1 MSRWLWLSFIFLF
14 IPQVVWASEKEEWI
28 VQVRHTSDVR
38 HLQPYVVDTI
48 GTFVKVAV
56 TEEERE
62 NISRLPF
69 VLNMEKNDIKRAA
82 VDDPLFSEQW
92 SLAVIDWHIPSLT
105 SMNRL
110 IGKQMIV
117 DGREYVYDGESFE
130 GEHIVIALGEETLS
144 RLSVTVDHI
153 EGSWRIQV
161 KDETGAMLGENE
173 GELARL
179 DVLLSR
185 PSSTVHLYVMAPNWT
200 NRPRIVELK
209 GVNHVIV
216 AIVDS
221 GVVQHEDLNDHV
233 LYSVSV
239 DYAEK
244 KRYADDTF
252 GHGTHVT
259 GILAAVG
266 NNGKGIAGL
275 IGDAPI
281 DILPIKVLDRYGV
294 GGDFEIAKGVK
305 YALDH
310 GASVINLSLA
320 GQGETEVLKAII
332 EEAVKRGVHVV
343 AAAGNSHMAT
353 TNVYP
358 ASYPGVITVAAI
370 NRQQA
375 PLSISNYGWEVDVS
389 APGDFLW
396 STYISG
402 YRTMRGTSMATPHVS
417 ALLAVLRATYSEE
430 DALQLRK
437 RLWKTAKDVHWRG
450 YDMYTGYGMIQ
461 WQQALA
467 LSAPLGIDW
476 LNLQPGQPIEK
487 NRTYILALSSP
498 FVGKQG
504 HLFVNGKLVCS
515 FNVDREMMSF
525 RLFDLAQQQGDIA
538 VVITDDQKR
547 VVASDVRLVPIRM
560 TSFSDV
566 NRTHWAYDAITQAKQ
581 RGMIRGYP
589 DGTFRPHVSLT
600 RRQSIIMLYRL
611 LSWEAPSVLRSPF
624 SDVPLTSTDALAV
637 VTAAEKGVVKGSGG
651 RARLDEPLTRGQLAL
666 LLTRALQLDN
676 EPIRSVYPFQDVKQQ
691 DVWKAVQLLAERGIV
706 AKAPYFHPNERV
718 TRAEMCAIMVRVST
732 LIRQYSTK
740 SA

>member
-1 MSRWLWLSFIFLF
+1 M
-14 IPQVVWASEKEEWI
+14 Q
-28 VQVRHTSDVR
+28 
-38 HLQPYVVDTI
+38 
-48 GTFVKVAV
+48 
-56 TEEERE
+56 
-62 NISRLPF
+62 
-69 VLNMEKNDIKRAA
+69 
-82 VDDPLFSEQW
+82 
-92 SLAVIDWHIPSLT
+92 
-105 SMNRL
+105 
-110 IGKQMIV
+110 
-117 DGREYVYDGESFE
+117 
-130 GEHIVIALGEETLS
+130 
-144 RLSVTVDHI
+144 
-153 EGSWRIQV
+153 
-161 KDETGAMLGENE
+161 
-173 GELARL
+173 
-179 DVLLSR
+179 
-185 PSSTVHLYVMAPNWT
+185 
-200 NRPRIVELK
+200 
-209 GVNHVIV
+209 
-216 AIVDS
+216 
-221 GVVQHEDLNDHV
+221 
-233 LYSVSV
+233 
-239 DYAEK
+239 K
-244 KRYADDTF
+244 KRYAEDTF

-320 GQGETEVLKAII
+320 GQGETEVLRSII
-332 EEAVKRGVHVV
+332 AEAVKRGVHVV

-358 ASYPGVITVAAI
+358 ASYPGVMTVAAVD
-370 NRQQA
+370 REQM
-375 PLSISNYGWEVDVS
+375 PLSISNYGWDVEIS
-389 APGDFLW
+389 APGDFLI
-396 STYISG
+396 STYLSG
-402 YRTMRGTSMATPHVS
+402 YRTMRGTSMAAPHVS
-417 ALLAVLRATYSEE
+417 ALLAILRAMYPEE

-437 RLWKTAKDVHWRG
+437 RVWKTAKDVHWRG
-450 YDMYTGYGMIQ
+450 YDIYTGYGMIR

-476 LNLQPGQPIEK
+476 LNLQPGQPIAK

-504 HLFVNGKLVCS
+504 HLFVNGKLVYS

-676 EPIRSVYPFQDVKQQ
+676 EPIRSVYPFQDVTQR
-691 DVWKAVQLLAERGIV
+691 DVWLAVQLLAERGLI
-706 AKAPYFHPNERV
+706 AKHAFFRPNDPV
-718 TRAEMCAIMVRVST
+718 TRAQMCAIMVRVST
-732 LIRQYSTK
+732 LIRQHSTK
-740 SA
+740 

>member
-92 SLAVIDWHIPSLT
+92 SLAMIDWHIPSLT
-105 SMNRL
+105 SINRL

-153 EGSWRIQV
+153 EGPWRIQV

-173 GELARL
+173 GELSRL
-179 DVLLSR
+179 DVLISR
-185 PSSTVHLYVMAPNWT
+185 SSPTIHLYVTAPNWT
-200 NRPRIVELK
+200 TPPRIVELK

-216 AIVDS
+216 AVVDS

-239 DYAEK
+239 DYAEN

-259 GILAAVG
+259 GILAASV

-310 GASVINLSLA
+310 GASIINLSLA
-320 GQGETEVLKAII
+320 GQGETEVLKAVI

-343 AAAGNSHMAT
+343 AAAGNSHMPT
-353 TNVYP
+353 TNIYP
-358 ASYPGVITVAAI
+358 AGYPGVITVSAI
-370 NRQQA
+370 DRKQM
-375 PLSISNYGWEVDVS
+375 PLSISNYGWDVEVS
-389 APGDFLW
+389 APGDFLI
-396 STYISG
+396 STYLSG
-402 YRTMRGTSMATPHVS
+402 YRTLRGTSMAAPHVS
-417 ALLAVLRATYSEE
+417 ALLAILRAMYPEE
-430 DALQLRK
+430 DAIQLRK
-437 RLWKTAKDVHWRG
+437 RVWKTAKDVYWRG

-461 WQQALA
+461 WQQAVT
-467 LSAPLGIDW
+467 SPAPLGIDW
-476 LNLQPGQPIEK
+476 INLQPGQPIEE
-487 NRTYILALSSP
+487 NRTYILGLSSR

-504 HLFVNGKLVCS
+504 HLFVNGKLVHS
-515 FNVDREMMSF
+515 FNVAGEMMSF
-525 RLFDLAQQQGDIA
+525 RLFDIAKQQGNVA

-547 VVASDVRLVPIRM
+547 VIAYDVHSVPIRP
-560 TSFSDV
+560 TTFSDV
-566 NRTHWAYDAITQAKQ
+566 KKTYWAYDAIMQAQ
-581 RGMIRGYP
+581 QIQVIRGLP
-589 DGTFRPHVSLT
+589 DGTFRPNDPVT
-600 RRQSIIMLYRL
+600 RRQSVVMLSRL
-611 LSWEAPSVLRSPF
+611 FRWETPSILQSSFV
-624 SDVPLTSTDALAV
+624 DVPLTSVDALAV
-637 VTAAEKGVVKGSGG
+637 ATAAEKGIVKGNGG
-651 RARLDEPLTRGQLAL
+651 RAFLHEQLTRGQFAL
-666 LLTRALQLDN
+666 LLMRALQLEN
-676 EPIRSVYPFQDVKQQ
+676 EPVRSVYPFQDVKQQ
-691 DVWKAVQLLAERGIV
+691 EVWKAVQLLAERGLI
-706 AKAPYFHPNERV
+706 AKHAFFRPNDPI
-718 TRAEMCAIMVRVST
+718 TRAEMCAM
-732 LIRQYSTK
+732 LIRASSLVRQYSTK
-740 SA
+740 